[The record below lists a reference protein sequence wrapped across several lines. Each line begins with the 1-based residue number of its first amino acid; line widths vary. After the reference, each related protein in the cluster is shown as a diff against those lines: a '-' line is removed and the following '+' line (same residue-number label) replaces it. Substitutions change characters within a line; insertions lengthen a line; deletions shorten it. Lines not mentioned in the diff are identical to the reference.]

1 MVITG
6 IGIVIAGIGIVIA
19 GIGIVIA
26 GIGIVIAGIGI
37 VITTRQGERKTHRG
51 LVAHRALGH
60 RGACPRKDCRCAKRG
75 RYCVRSG
82 F

>member
-1 MVITG
+1 MVI
-6 IGIVIAGIGIVIA
+6 AKIGIVIA

-37 VITTRQGERKTHRG
+37 VITAPVGERRTHRG
-51 LVAHRALGH
+51 VVAHRALGH
-60 RGACPRKDCRCAKRG
+60 RGACPRKDCRCTRQG
-75 RYCVRSG
+75 RFCVRSG